1 MCRARHQ
8 RQTDSGRATQA
19 SRYRVSR
26 RRYRA
31 PAVSGC
37 QLRRRAS
44 ERGRASLSR
53 SVALR
58 GRGLSRIAPAR
69 TFLRLRSQSH
79 ESVHVALPRS
89 GVAVLQPAGRDRKR
103 TPRPRPRGGGRV
115 RTHRLHGVHA
125 LSLRARLSLRGL
137 AASTIGAAGVQLHRC
152 GRVRLGLHGTAA
164 AIRADRRHQ
173 TLMPPELDIV
183 IPVYNEG
190 RNIVATLAGLAGAL
204 TTPARVLIC
213 YDHADDDTLPAIKGN
228 PQAHAG
234 LPVTFVRNAGRGAH
248 SAVMTG
254 FAASTAPFVLM
265 YPADDHTNAPMLDPM
280 MALAHGGC
288 DIVCASRFMPGGAM
302 VGCPPLKAA
311 LVRTANFTLR
321 HLARLPATDAS
332 NGFRMFSR
340 RVIDQIAVES
350 DQGFCY
356 SIELLVKAHRLGW
369 TIGEVPVRWIERQ
382 HGASRFRVLKWLPA
396 YLRWYGYAFATTFL
410 RRPPETVALKDRG
423 P

>member
-1 MCRARHQ
+1 MQ
-8 RQTDSGRATQA
+8 
-19 SRYRVSR
+19 
-26 RRYRA
+26 
-31 PAVSGC
+31 
-37 QLRRRAS
+37 
-44 ERGRASLSR
+44 
-53 SVALR
+53 
-58 GRGLSRIAPAR
+58 
-69 TFLRLRSQSH
+69 
-79 ESVHVALPRS
+79 
-89 GVAVLQPAGRDRKR
+89 
-103 TPRPRPRGGGRV
+103 
-115 RTHRLHGVHA
+115 
-125 LSLRARLSLRGL
+125 
-137 AASTIGAAGVQLHRC
+137 
-152 GRVRLGLHGTAA
+152 
-164 AIRADRRHQ
+164 
-173 TLMPPELDIV
+173 PELDIV

-190 RNIVATLAGLAGAL
+190 RNIVATLAGLAHGV

-213 YDHADDDTLPAIKGN
+213 YDHADDDTLAAIKSN
-228 PQAHAG
+228 PQAHSA
-234 LPVTFVRNAGRGAH
+234 LPVVLVRNAGRGAH

-265 YPADDHTNAPMLDPM
+265 YPADDHTNAPMLDAM
-280 MALAHGGC
+280 VALARGGC

-340 RVIDQIAVES
+340 RVIERIAVES

-369 TIGEVPVRWIERQ
+369 TIGEVPVRWYERQ

-410 RRPPETVALKDRG
+410 RRPPETVALKERG
-423 P
+423 T